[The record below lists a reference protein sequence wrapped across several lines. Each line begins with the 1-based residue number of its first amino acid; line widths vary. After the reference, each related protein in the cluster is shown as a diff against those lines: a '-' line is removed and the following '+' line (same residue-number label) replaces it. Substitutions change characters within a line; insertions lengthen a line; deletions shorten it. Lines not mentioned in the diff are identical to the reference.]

1 MKRSQRNKK
10 VVKNPTN
17 EGVLLAQIF
26 TWLFFCGNFF
36 VAFALFLA
44 VPLNVG
50 KLRWIKTSR
59 VFLLPPQEDIVCL
72 EGTGPNTVVSN

>member
-1 MKRSQRNKK
+1 MK
-10 VVKNPTN
+10 
-17 EGVLLAQIF
+17 G
-26 TWLFFCGNFF
+26 FCWHKFLRGCFSVEIFF